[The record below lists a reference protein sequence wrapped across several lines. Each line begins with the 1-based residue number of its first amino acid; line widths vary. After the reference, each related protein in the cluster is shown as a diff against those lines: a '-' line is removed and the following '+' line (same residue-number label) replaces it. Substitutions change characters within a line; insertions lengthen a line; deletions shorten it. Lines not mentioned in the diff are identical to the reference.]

1 MDGGASSRTAAV
13 DRDRLKKLFLELVQ
27 IDSLSRR
34 EHDVALRIQREAER
48 AGAVCHYDNAGEK
61 VRGNSGNLIAKI
73 AGNVTGAPPF
83 LLAAH
88 MDTVAPGEGVKP
100 IVEGDVIRTD
110 GSTVLG
116 GDDKSGCAVICEVL
130 HRLRESGIAH
140 GPIEAVFT
148 ICEEIGLQ
156 GARNLDLSSIA
167 AKEGLVYDSDA
178 PGHLVIRAPSAVSI
192 SFTVKGVE
200 AHAGVAPERGLS
212 AIKIAAAAIAAMRV
226 GRIDDETTAN
236 LGVIKG
242 GRAGNIIPGEVA
254 VRGEARSRNAA
265 KLQAQ
270 VDHMIACFKEAV
282 AGANVM
288 VDGQRHAATLEHSV
302 HRAYDGMEIP
312 EDAPLVKKVIEAAR
326 RIGRVLEAQGT
337 GGGCDANILNQRGI
351 VAANVGTGM
360 REIHTT
366 REWLDVNDMI
376 AAVDLTLEVLKIHA
390 GG

>member
-1 MDGGASSRTAAV
+1 MPAV
-13 DRDRLKKLFLELVQ
+13 NHERLKNLFLELVQ

-34 EHDVALRIQREAER
+34 EREVALRLQREAES
-48 AGAVCHYDNAGEK
+48 AGAVCSYDSAGDK
-61 VRGNSGNLIAKI
+61 VRGNTGNLIAKI
-73 AGNVTGAPPF
+73 AGNVVGIPPF

-100 IVEGDVIRTD
+100 IVEGDIVRTD

-130 HRLRESGIAH
+130 HRLRESGIPH

-156 GARNLDLSSIA
+156 GARNLDLGLIS

-178 PGHLVIRAPSAVSI
+178 PGHLVVRAPSAVSI
-192 SFTVKGVE
+192 RFTVKGLE

-212 AIKIAAAAIAAMRV
+212 AIKIAAEAIAAMRL

-236 LGVIKG
+236 LGVIEG
-242 GRAGNIIPGEVA
+242 GRAGNVIPSEVV

-265 KLQAQ
+265 KLQGQ
-270 VDHMIACFKEAV
+270 TDHMIACFKDAV
-282 AGANVM
+282 ARASVT
-288 VDGQRHAATLEHSV
+288 VDGKRIAATLDHAV
-302 HRAYDGMEIP
+302 HRQYDGMDIP
-312 EDAPLVKKVIEAAR
+312 NDAPLVKKVIEAAR
-326 RIGRVLEAQGT
+326 RIGRVLEPQGT

-366 REWLDVNDMI
+366 REWLDVNDM
-376 AAVDLTLEVLKIHA
+376 AAAAELTLEVLQLHA
-390 GG
+390 GR

>member
-1 MDGGASSRTAAV
+1 MAAV
-13 DRDRLKKLFLELVQ
+13 NHERLKALFLELVR
-27 IDSLSRR
+27 IDSLSRH
-34 EHDVALRIQREAER
+34 EQAVALRLQREVEL
-48 AGAVCHYDNAGEK
+48 AGAVCRFDNAGER
-61 VRGNSGNLIAKI
+61 VRGNTGNLIAKI
-73 AGNVTGAPPF
+73 PGNVAGAPPF

-100 IVEGDVIRTD
+100 IVEGDIVRTD

-130 HRLRESGIAH
+130 HRVRESGMPH

-156 GARNLDLSSIA
+156 GARNLDLALIS

-178 PGHLVIRAPSAVSI
+178 PGYLVVRAPSAVSI
-192 SFTVKGVE
+192 SFTVKGLE

-212 AIKIAAAAIAAMRV
+212 AIKIAAEAIAAMRL

-236 LGVIKG
+236 LGVING
-242 GRAGNIIPGEVA
+242 GRAGNVVPSEVV
-254 VRGEARSRNAA
+254 VRGEARSRNGA
-265 KLQAQ
+265 KLQSQ
-270 VDHMIACFKEAV
+270 TDHMIACFKEAV
-282 AGANVM
+282 ARASVM
-288 VDGQRHAATLEHSV
+288 VDGKRIAASLEHSV
-302 HRAYDGMEIP
+302 HRAYDGMNIP
-312 EDAPLVKKVIEAAR
+312 DDAPLVKKVIEAAR
-326 RIGRVLEAQGT
+326 RIGRTIEPQGT

-366 REWLDVNDMI
+366 REWLDVRDMS
-376 AAVDLTLEVLKIHA
+376 AAAELTLEVLQIHA
-390 GG
+390 GR

>member
-1 MDGGASSRTAAV
+1 MTV
-13 DRDRLKKLFLELVQ
+13 NHERLKALFIELVR

-34 EHDVALRIQREAER
+34 EREVALRLQREVES
-48 AGAVCHYDNAGEK
+48 AGASCRFDNAGEK
-61 VRGNSGNLIAKI
+61 VRGNTGNLIAKI
-73 AGNVTGAPPF
+73 SGNVAGAPSF

-100 IVEGDVIRTD
+100 IVAGDIIRTD

-130 HRLRESGIAH
+130 HRLRETGIPH
-140 GPIEAVFT
+140 GPVEAVFT

-156 GARNLDLSSIA
+156 GARNLDLALIT

-178 PGHLVIRAPSAVSI
+178 PGYLVVRAPSAVSI
-192 SFTVKGVE
+192 RFTVKGLE
-200 AHAGVAPERGLS
+200 AHAGVAPERGIS
-212 AIKIAAAAIAAMRV
+212 AIKIAAEAIAAMRL

-236 LGVIKG
+236 LGVIQG
-242 GRAGNIIPGEVA
+242 GRAGNVVPSEVV

-270 VDHMIACFKEAV
+270 TDHMIACFTDAV
-282 AGANVM
+282 ARASV
-288 VDGQRHAATLEHSV
+288 VLDGKRVAAALEHAV
-302 HRAYDGMEIP
+302 HRAYDGMDIP
-312 EDAPLVKKVIEAAR
+312 DDAPLVKKVIEAAR
-326 RIGRVLEAQGT
+326 RIGRILEPQGT

-366 REWLDVNDMI
+366 REWLDVRDM
-376 AAVDLTLEVLKIHA
+376 AAAAELTLAVLQLHA
-390 GG
+390 GR

>member
-1 MDGGASSRTAAV
+1 MAAV
-13 DRDRLKKLFLELVQ
+13 NHERLKNLFLELVQ

-34 EHDVALRIQREAER
+34 EREVALRLQREAES
-48 AGAVCHYDNAGEK
+48 AGATCSYDNAGDK
-61 VRGNSGNLIAKI
+61 VRGNTGNLIAKI
-73 AGNVTGAPPF
+73 PGNIAGAPPF

-88 MDTVAPGEGVKP
+88 MDTVTPGEGVKP
-100 IVEGDVIRTD
+100 IVEGDIVRTD

-130 HRLRESGIAH
+130 HRLRESGIPH

-156 GARNLDLSSIA
+156 GARNLDLGLIS

-178 PGHLVIRAPSAVSI
+178 PGHLVVRAPSAVSI
-192 SFTVKGVE
+192 RFTVKGLE

-212 AIKIAAAAIAAMRV
+212 AIKIAAEAIAGMRL

-242 GRAGNIIPGEVA
+242 GRAGNVIPSEVV

-265 KLQAQ
+265 KLQGQ
-270 VDHMIACFKEAV
+270 TDHMIACFQDAV
-282 AGANVM
+282 ARASVM
-288 VDGQRHAATLEHSV
+288 VDGKRIAATLDHAV
-302 HRAYDGMEIP
+302 HRQYDGMDIP
-312 EDAPLVKKVIEAAR
+312 DDAPLVKKVIEAAR
-326 RIGRVLEAQGT
+326 RIGRVLEPQGT

-351 VAANVGTGM
+351 IAANVGTGM

-366 REWLDVNDMI
+366 REWLDINDM
-376 AAVDLTLEVLKIHA
+376 AAAAELTLEVLQLHA
-390 GG
+390 GR

>member
-1 MDGGASSRTAAV
+1 MAA
-13 DRDRLKKLFLELVQ
+13 DNHDRLKNLFLELVQ

-34 EHDVALRIQREAER
+34 EHAVALRLQREVES
-48 AGAVCHYDNAGEK
+48 AGAACRFDSAGEK
-61 VRGNSGNLIAKI
+61 VRGDSGNLIAKI
-73 AGNVTGAPPF
+73 PGNVAGALPF

-110 GSTVLG
+110 GTTVLG

-130 HRLRESGIAH
+130 HRLRESEIPH

-156 GARNLDLSSIA
+156 GARNLDLAQIA

-178 PGHLVIRAPSAVSI
+178 PGYLVVRAPSSVGI
-192 SFTVKGVE
+192 RFTVKGLE

-212 AIKIAAAAIAAMRV
+212 AIKIAAAAIAPMRL

-236 LGVIKG
+236 LGVIEG
-242 GRAGNIIPGEVA
+242 GRAGNIVPGEVA

-265 KLQAQ
+265 KLQSQ
-270 VDHMIACFKEAV
+270 VEHMIACFKEAV
-282 AGANVM
+282 ASASVV
-288 VDGQRHAATLEHSV
+288 VDGQRYEATLEHSV
-302 HRAYDGMEIP
+302 HRAYDGMDIP

-326 RIGRVLEAQGT
+326 RLGRTLEPQGT

>member
-1 MDGGASSRTAAV
+1 MAAV
-13 DRDRLKKLFLELVQ
+13 NHERLKALFLELVR
-27 IDSLSRR
+27 IDSLSRH
-34 EHDVALRIQREAER
+34 EQAVALRLQREVEL
-48 AGAVCHYDNAGEK
+48 AGAVCRFDNAGER
-61 VRGNSGNLIAKI
+61 VRGNTGNLIAKI
-73 AGNVTGAPPF
+73 PGNVAGAPPF

-100 IVEGDVIRTD
+100 IVEGDIVRTD

-130 HRLRESGIAH
+130 HRVRESGMPH

-156 GARNLDLSSIA
+156 GARNLDLALIS

-178 PGHLVIRAPSAVSI
+178 PGYLVVRAPSAVSI
-192 SFTVKGVE
+192 SFTVKGLE

-212 AIKIAAAAIAAMRV
+212 AIKIAAEAIAAMRL

-236 LGVIKG
+236 LGVING
-242 GRAGNIIPGEVA
+242 GRAGNVVPSEV
-254 VRGEARSRNAA
+254 VIRGEARSRNAA
-265 KLQAQ
+265 KLQSQ
-270 VDHMIACFKEAV
+270 TDHMIACFQEAV
-282 AGANVM
+282 ARASVM
-288 VDGQRHAATLEHSV
+288 VDGARIAASLEHSV
-302 HRAYDGMEIP
+302 HRAYDGMNIP
-312 EDAPLVKKVIEAAR
+312 DDAPLVKKVIEAAR
-326 RIGRVLEAQGT
+326 RIGRTIEPQGT

-366 REWLDVNDMI
+366 REWLDVRDMS
-376 AAVDLTLEVLKIHA
+376 AAAELTLEVLQLHA
-390 GG
+390 GR

>member
-1 MDGGASSRTAAV
+1 MAALEH
-13 DRDRLKKLFLELVQ
+13 DRLKTLFLELVQ

-34 EHDVALRIQREAER
+34 EQAVALRLQREVES
-48 AGAVCHYDNAGEK
+48 AGATCRYDSAGEK

-73 AGNVTGAPPF
+73 PGIVAGAPPF

-110 GSTVLG
+110 GTTVLG

-130 HRLRESGIAH
+130 HRLREKEIAH

-156 GARNLDLSSIA
+156 GARNLDLGLIA

-192 SFTVKGVE
+192 SFTVKGLE

-212 AIKIAAAAIAAMRV
+212 AIKIAAAAIAGMRL

-265 KLQAQ
+265 KLQGQ
-270 VDHMIACFKEAV
+270 IDHMIGCFKAAV
-282 AGANVM
+282 AGASVM
-288 VDGQRHAATLEHSV
+288 VDGTSYAATLEHSV
-302 HRAYDGMEIP
+302 HRAYDGMDIP
-312 EDAPLVKKVIEAAR
+312 DDAPLVRKVIEAAR
-326 RIGRVLEAQGT
+326 RIGRVLEPQGT

>member
-1 MDGGASSRTAAV
+1 MAAV
-13 DRDRLKKLFLELVQ
+13 NHERLKSLFLELVK
-27 IDSLSRR
+27 IDSLSRHER
-34 EHDVALRIQREAER
+34 DVALRLQREVES
-48 AGAVCHYDNAGEK
+48 AGAVCRFDNAGEK
-61 VRGNSGNLIAKI
+61 VKGNTGNLIAKI
-73 AGNVTGAPPF
+73 PGNIAGVPPF

-100 IVEGDVIRTD
+100 IVEGEIVRTD

-130 HRLRESGIAH
+130 HRLRESGAPH

-156 GARNLDLSSIA
+156 GARNLDLALIA

-178 PGHLVIRAPSAVSI
+178 SGHLVIRAPSAVSI
-192 SFTVKGVE
+192 RFTVKGLE

-212 AIKIAAAAIAAMRV
+212 AIKIAAEAIAAMRL

-236 LGVIKG
+236 LGVIEG
-242 GRAGNIIPGEVA
+242 GRAGNVVPGQVV

-270 VDHMIACFKEAV
+270 TDHMVTCFTEAV
-282 AGANVM
+282 ARASVL
-288 VDGQRHAATLEHSV
+288 VDGKRVAASLEHAV
-302 HRAYDGMEIP
+302 HRSYDGMNIP
-312 EDAPLVKKVIEAAR
+312 DDAPLVKKVLEAAR
-326 RIGRVLEAQGT
+326 RIGRVLEPEGT

-366 REWLDVNDMI
+366 REWLDVRDM
-376 AAVDLTLEVLKIHA
+376 AAAAELTLEVLKLHA
-390 GG
+390 GH

>member
-1 MDGGASSRTAAV
+1 MAAV
-13 DRDRLKKLFLELVQ
+13 NHERLKNLFLELVQ

-34 EHDVALRIQREAER
+34 EREVALRLQREAES
-48 AGAVCHYDNAGEK
+48 AGAVCSYDNAGEK
-61 VRGNSGNLIAKI
+61 VRGNTGNLIAKI
-73 AGNVTGAPPF
+73 PGNILGTPPF

-100 IVEGDVIRTD
+100 IVDGDIVRTD

-130 HRLRESGIAH
+130 HRLQESGIPH

-156 GARNLDLSSIA
+156 GARNLDLGLIS

-178 PGHLVIRAPSAVSI
+178 PGHLVVRAPSAVSI
-192 SFTVKGVE
+192 RFTVKGLE

-212 AIKIAAAAIAAMRV
+212 AIKIAAEAIAAMRL

-242 GRAGNIIPGEVA
+242 GRAGNVIPSEVV

-265 KLQAQ
+265 KLQGQ
-270 VDHMIACFKEAV
+270 TDHMVACFKEAV
-282 AGANVM
+282 ARASVV
-288 VDGQRHAATLEHSV
+288 VDCKRIEATLDHAV
-302 HRAYDGMEIP
+302 HRQYDGMDIP
-312 EDAPLVKKVIEAAR
+312 NDAPLVKKVVEAAR
-326 RIGRVLEAQGT
+326 RIGRVLEPQGT

-366 REWLDVNDMI
+366 REWLDVNDM
-376 AAVDLTLEVLKIHA
+376 AAAAELTLEVLQLHA
-390 GG
+390 GR

>member
-1 MDGGASSRTAAV
+1 MAAV
-13 DRDRLKKLFLELVQ
+13 NHERLKSLFLELVK

-34 EHDVALRIQREAER
+34 ERDVALRLQREVES
-48 AGAVCHYDNAGEK
+48 AGAVCRFDSAGEK
-61 VRGNSGNLIAKI
+61 VKGNTGNLIAKI
-73 AGNVTGAPPF
+73 PGNVAGVAPF
-83 LLAAH
+83 MLAAH

-100 IVEGDVIRTD
+100 IVEGNIIRTD

-130 HRLRESGIAH
+130 HRLRESGAPH

-156 GARNLDLSSIA
+156 GARNLDLALIA

-192 SFTVKGVE
+192 RFTVKGLE
-200 AHAGVAPERGLS
+200 AHAGVAPERGIS
-212 AIKIAAAAIAAMRV
+212 AIKVAAEAIAAMRL

-236 LGVIKG
+236 LGVIEG
-242 GRAGNIIPGEVA
+242 GRAGNVVPGQVV

-270 VDHMIACFKEAV
+270 TDHMVACFTEAV
-282 AGANVM
+282 ARASVL
-288 VDGQRHAATLEHSV
+288 VDGKRVTASLEHAV
-302 HRAYDGMEIP
+302 HRAYDGMNIP
-312 EDAPLVKKVIEAAR
+312 DDAPLVKKVMEAAR
-326 RIGRVLEAQGT
+326 RIGRVLEPEGT

-360 REIHTT
+360 SEIHTT
-366 REWLDVNDMI
+366 REWLDVRDMS
-376 AAVDLTLEVLKIHA
+376 AAVELTLEVLKLHA
-390 GG
+390 GH